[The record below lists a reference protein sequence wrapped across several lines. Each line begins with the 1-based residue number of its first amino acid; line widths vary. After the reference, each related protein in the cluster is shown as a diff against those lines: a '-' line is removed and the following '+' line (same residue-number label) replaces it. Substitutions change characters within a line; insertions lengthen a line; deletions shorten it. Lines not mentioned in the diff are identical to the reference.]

1 MTSWRRAFYL
11 AAVLLVAAV
20 ALGLRMRA
28 VRLLPIDYDEDDYLG
43 AAQRYAQFVAA
54 GDVQSL
60 IDYEYNYEHP
70 PLTKLVYGLAIL
82 RLPAAALLP
91 ERPSTDQP
99 ARALPQPHIRV
110 SRTVSA
116 ALGALAAL
124 ALAALNPL
132 AGLFLAVNTWQI
144 KYTSQIMLEPLPA
157 LMSTLAVLF
166 YARFSYGRRRGVAC
180 NASTTWLVLSAIA
193 LGLTA
198 ASKYTYCV
206 AGVAIAA
213 DWLWDALAPAEHEPR
228 PRANS
233 LRIGTRRGLSWPGWL
248 LLWGLLAVAVFFA
261 ANPRLWSDPLGRL
274 AQSLLYHGDY
284 AQSAHVRQYN
294 YPFWQPLVYLL
305 GPVPWHPGVFV
316 VAIDTLIAIFAG
328 LGLGRLWR
336 QHRVFALWLAIGL
349 GFLLI
354 WPTKWP
360 QYILTITAPL
370 SLAAGLGFQGAIWE
384 PLMRVLGQRSA
395 ASKTPRTAEAR
406 RVTHP
411 DTRRALPWLVPGIIA
426 LSLLALFPLIYQA
439 AMALTDFS
447 AISIRDGIRGGVW
460 RAVWEGLTGQV
471 APVAI
476 EAFGGATRS
485 NEVHWAGP
493 AVLIQLLGG
502 AAPDLLAFNLLWAI
516 LSVILQAALG
526 VAAALLLDR
535 RGVRWRGFWRTI
547 FILPWAIPEFVGAL
561 IWLRIFEPDYGWLAL
576 AQGTPADALRGQA
589 ALSPNTTL
597 IQLLVAATW
606 YGFPFIM
613 LAATAALK
621 LVPAEVYDAAAM
633 DGAAGWRQFRWI
645 TWPLLLPLLAPAI
658 VVRSIFAFNQFYL
671 FYTLRVNPPTVTL
684 ATVAY
689 YLFSPTGYFGG
700 RFAVAAAVN
709 IFTVLVLLGLILWLD
724 RWSKAAEGVTYA

>member
-1 MTSWRRAFYL
+1 VAGSI
-11 AAVLLVAAV
+11 LLIILVVAA
-20 ALGLRMRA
+20 ALTLRLRA
-28 VRLLPIDYDEDDYLG
+28 VAMLPVDYDEDDYLG
-43 AAQRYAQFVAA
+43 AAQRYAHFISA
-54 GDVQSL
+54 GDIRGLV
-60 IDYEYNYEHP
+60 DYDYNYEHP

-82 RLPAAALLP
+82 RLPEAPLLP

-99 ARALPQPHIRV
+99 ARSLPQPHMRV

-116 ALGALAAL
+116 VFGTLEAL
-124 ALAALNPL
+124 ALALLNPL

-157 LMSTLAVLF
+157 LMSALAVLF
-166 YARFSYGRRRGVAC
+166 YFKSKRTQAPAG
-180 NASTTWLVLSAIA
+180 WLILSAIA

-206 AGVAIAA
+206 AGVAILVDWGLGIRDWRPGLAA
-213 DWLWDALAPAEHEPR
+213 AATKAPPAPPNPKYPIPNTQYLIPR
-228 PRANS
+228 
-233 LRIGTRRGLSWPGWL
+233 L
-248 LLWGLLAVAVFFA
+248 LLWGLLAIGVFFA
-261 ANPRLWSDPLGRL
+261 ADPRLWSDPLNRL
-274 AQSLLYHGDY
+274 AESLLYHGGY
-284 AQSAHVRQYN
+284 AQSEHVRQYN
-294 YPFWQPLVYLL
+294 HPFWQPLVYLL

-316 VAIDTLIAIFAG
+316 VAIDTLIAVFAG

-336 QHRVFALWLAIGL
+336 AYRVFALWLAIGL
-349 GFLLI
+349 GFLLV

-360 QYILTITAPL
+360 QYILTITAPI
-370 SLAAGLGFQGAIWE
+370 SLAAALGLQAAIWE
-384 PLMRVLGQRSA
+384 PLQRVL
-395 ASKTPRTAEAR
+395 AR
-406 RVTHP
+406 RSPAAPAGPALRPVA
-411 DTRRALPWLVPGIIA
+411 TRRTTWREMLRAAPWLVPGVIA
-426 LSLLALFPLIYQA
+426 LALLALFPLIFQA

-447 AISIRDGIRGGVW
+447 SASIRDGIQGGVW
-460 RAVWEGLTGQV
+460 RAVWQGLTGR
-471 APVAI
+471 AEPVAV
-476 EAFGGATRS
+476 EAFGRAARA

-493 AVLIQLLGG
+493 RVLIQLLGG

-516 LSVILQAALG
+516 LAVALQVVLG

-576 AQGTPADALRGQA
+576 AQGIPADALRGQA
-589 ALSPNTTL
+589 APSPNTTL
-597 IQLLVAATW
+597 IQLLIAATW

-621 LVPAEVYDAAAM
+621 LIPAEVYDAAAM

-658 VVRSIFAFNQFYL
+658 IVRSIFAFNQFYL

-689 YLFSPTGYFGG
+689 YLFAPTGYFGG

-709 IFTVLVLLGLILWLD
+709 IFTVLALLGLILWLD